1 MYLKKQK
8 RPKQKRSLHLKKK
21 IVYSKYI
28 VFAQGVLETIY
39 GSRICHHAI
48 YIYISTCLIWTIHC
62 KHQKDLTVQQALLL

>member
-1 MYLKKQK
+1 MYLKKQQ

-28 VFAQGVLETIY
+28 VFAQGVLETSS

-48 YIYISTCLIWTIHC
+48 YMYINLSHMDY
-62 KHQKDLTVQQALLL
+62 QKASESLTVQQALLL